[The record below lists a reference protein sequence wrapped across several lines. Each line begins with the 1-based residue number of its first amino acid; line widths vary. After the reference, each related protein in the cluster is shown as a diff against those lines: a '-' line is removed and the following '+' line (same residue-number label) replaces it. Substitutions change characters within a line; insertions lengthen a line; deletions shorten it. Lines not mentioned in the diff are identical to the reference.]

1 MDTLYTKSPMVI
13 KLKKAFYEIFSEERR
28 STRENLCDLL
38 LSVLCLNGFK
48 SVKHSYDHFMKP
60 VSNNSL
66 NSYYFTL
73 NESKIDIDK
82 WMQNMIK
89 VALSVVPKELS
100 RWLIIL
106 SIDDTMVEKY
116 GEHFE
121 NRGLLFDHAKH
132 NGSNYLNGH
141 CFVSLMMSIPVFDNG
156 KIRYLSFPVGYRM
169 WTKEKTKLAMA
180 AEMVQEVMKCIGI
193 DRNVCLCCDSWY
205 PKAEI
210 TELPIKYSNLALIC
224 NVRYDTVLYDLPPAK
239 TGKKGRPKIRG
250 NRLSFDNFKLTDVE
264 GTDYSV
270 GSHRVITNLF
280 GHIPVYAVVT
290 RTKSGTERLFICTK
304 SPDEL
309 NFDVTQTD
317 LGKSSLFAKAGMDF
331 LSLTIY
337 SLRWHI
343 EVAYYEQKKFWSLG
357 VYMLRSRIG
366 IERLINLLTVL
377 YAFMTL
383 LPFYDCTFITLSH
396 SSPQQSRFVIGMTI
410 WYELFFATFETA
422 AYPLKMSFLLFQ
434 CLVK

>member
-180 AEMVQEVMKCIGI
+180 AECAVTVGI
-193 DRNVCLCCDSWY
+193 RKRKSRNC
-205 PKAEI
+205 
-210 TELPIKYSNLALIC
+210 
-224 NVRYDTVLYDLPPAK
+224 R
-239 TGKKGRPKIRG
+239 
-250 NRLSFDNFKLTDVE
+250 
-264 GTDYSV
+264 
-270 GSHRVITNLF
+270 
-280 GHIPVYAVVT
+280 
-290 RTKSGTERLFICTK
+290 
-304 SPDEL
+304 
-309 NFDVTQTD
+309 
-317 LGKSSLFAKAGMDF
+317 
-331 LSLTIY
+331 
-337 SLRWHI
+337 
-343 EVAYYEQKKFWSLG
+343 
-357 VYMLRSRIG
+357 
-366 IERLINLLTVL
+366 
-377 YAFMTL
+377 
-383 LPFYDCTFITLSH
+383 
-396 SSPQQSRFVIGMTI
+396 
-410 WYELFFATFETA
+410 
-422 AYPLKMSFLLFQ
+422 
-434 CLVK
+434 